1 MLLEVWSNV
10 VHHQSRSTPIYLKK
24 EVQTIGQVASDMT
37 SLEDPLGST
46 LCDGGQFWECIYN
59 SRNVLC
65 TAICGGCVIVC
76 VLVVVL

>member
-1 MLLEVWSNV
+1 MVSLF
-10 VHHQSRSTPIYLKK
+10 
-24 EVQTIGQVASDMT
+24 VQYVGT
-37 SLEDPLGST
+37 PLGST